1 MTVYGIF
8 GDDPRS
14 DAENID
20 SIYINRKEAEFMK
33 ERLNQWCESNGWA
46 TYHIEELEVIG
57 KLDMEAIKD
66 EQI

>member
-20 SIYINRKEAEFMK
+20 SIYMSREKAEFMK
-33 ERLNQWCESNGWA
+33 EQLNQWSQWNKL
-46 TYHIEELEVIG
+46 TTFHIEELEVIEDG
-57 KLDMEAIKD
+57 
-66 EQI
+66 

>member
-20 SIYINRKEAEFMK
+20 SIYMSREKAEFMK
-33 ERLNQWCESNGWA
+33 EQLNQWSKW
-46 TYHIEELEVIG
+46 TTFHIEELEVIEDG
-57 KLDMEAIKD
+57 
-66 EQI
+66 